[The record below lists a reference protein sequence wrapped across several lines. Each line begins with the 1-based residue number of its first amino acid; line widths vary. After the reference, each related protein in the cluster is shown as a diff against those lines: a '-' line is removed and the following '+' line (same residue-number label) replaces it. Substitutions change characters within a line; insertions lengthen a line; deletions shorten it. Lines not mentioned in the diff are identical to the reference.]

1 MGFAGTCKFFQGC
14 LGMAKQHLL
23 AFDCKS
29 IDLMLWSAGTKG
41 VRKEQGLVTKVL
53 TTQTRRVCPA

>member
-1 MGFAGTCKFFQGC
+1 
-14 LGMAKQHLL
+14 MAKQHLL

-53 TTQTRRVCPA
+53 TTQTRTVCPA